1 MACSNGGTCTTIS
14 GGAGWICSCPSGFTG
29 DRCQNMIIS
38 QCASQPCRNNSTCT
52 DGPFTYNCQ
61 CSYPF
66 SGRQCQFVSTGQSPC
81 DRNPCLNS
89 GKCYPVGNSFTCA
102 CPLGYSGQTCETSI
116 RPATCTINCSPGY
129 CFSNPSTQPPYACYC
144 PDHTIQ
150 LKSCTT

>member
-29 DRCQNMIIS
+29 DRCQNMI
-38 QCASQPCRNNSTCT
+38 T
-52 DGPFTYNCQ
+52 
-61 CSYPF
+61 
-66 SGRQCQFVSTGQSPC
+66 PC